1 MNKILPRVFENVFI
15 NKTRKHLHNTRGNS
29 LDVPQ
34 VKTTTYSSNL
44 FTLHAI
50 RKWDFFQN
58 KLSTTTALPN
68 LPPTKFL
75 KVIIIYISEKA

>member
-15 NKTRKHLHNTRGNS
+15 NKTRKHLYNTRGNS

-34 VKTTTYSSNL
+34 VKATTYGFKS

-50 RKWDFFQN
+50 RR
-58 KLSTTTALPN
+58 
-68 LPPTKFL
+68 
-75 KVIIIYISEKA
+75 